1 MIRDIAEIQDET
13 AQRQVQGL
21 MNRML
26 TAPKAK
32 GLDDV
37 RIVYVDGEEKA
48 NLCAF
53 LRRHGE
59 ERQRPG
65 LVRDASNVERAVAV
79 VVLGAKPMF
88 MNLDCGMCGADTCK
102 QAEDRALNC
111 IYPIADLGIAIG
123 SGVSGAAELG
133 LDNRVMYS
141 IGLAALR
148 TGLFKDPA
156 IRCAL
161 GIPFSVSSKSPFFD
175 RGR

>member
-1 MIRDIAEIQDET
+1 VIRDVAHIQDET
-13 AQRQVQGL
+13 ARRQVQAL

-37 RIVYVDGEEKA
+37 RILYVDGPEKA
-48 NLCAF
+48 ALTAF

-59 ERQRPG
+59 EKGKPG
-65 LVRDASNVERAVAV
+65 LVRDAANVDKAVAV
-79 VVLGAKPMF
+79 VVLGARPLF
-88 MNLDCGMCGADTCK
+88 MNLDCEMCGAPSCDE
-102 QAEDRALNC
+102 ARGRSLNC

-123 SGVSGAAELG
+123 SGVSLAAEQG

-148 TGLFKDPA
+148 TGLFGDA
-156 IRCAL
+156 GVRCAL
-161 GIPFSVSSKSPFFD
+161 GIPFSVSSKNVFFD
-175 RGR
+175 RG

>member
-1 MIRDIAEIQDET
+1 MIRDVSQLQDET
-13 AQRQVQGL
+13 ARLQVQGL

-32 GLDDV
+32 GWDDV
-37 RIVYVDGEEKA
+37 RILYVDGEDKA
-48 NLCAF
+48 ALTRF
-53 LRRHGE
+53 LRQHGQ
-59 ERQRPG
+59 EREKPG
-65 LVRDASNVERAVAV
+65 LVRDAANVDKALAV
-79 VVLGAKPMF
+79 VVLGAKPLF
-88 MNLDCGMCGADTCK
+88 MNLDCGMCGQETCK
-102 QAEDRALNC
+102 QAELARVNC

-141 IGLAALR
+141 LGLAALK
-148 TGLFKDPA
+148 TGLFGDPG

-175 RGR
+175 RK